1 LSSRG
6 SFRHNAKIFADQ
18 GMVHSRQL
26 QGRDDAQLIDAS
38 TNTLT
43 ALVGQVHHAVR
54 LRPLLC
60 RMVGE
65 LCYVI
70 QMFCK

>member
-1 LSSRG
+1 
-6 SFRHNAKIFADQ
+6 
-18 GMVHSRQL
+18 MVHSRQL

-38 TNTLT
+38 TNTLP